1 MLEANIT
8 LKYPEEEIAKAI
20 AEAVSPDN
28 IRVPEGLEIRMWR
41 KERKVLT
48 KIKLTK
54 NKLPTFIATI
64 EDFLRSV
71 SVAEKTV
78 FAIKKTSGNYV

>member
-28 IRVPEGLEIRMWR
+28 IRVPEGLEIRTWK

-48 KIKLTK
+48 KIELTK

-78 FAIKKTSGNYV
+78 FAIKRTSGNYI